1 MNRAI
6 SAIFFLA
13 LGIANGQATNA
24 VVAGGGFSPPPFL
37 STVPGELFTLFVA
50 GLDPELSRP
59 FFTQSPPL
67 PFEIN
72 GLSAVI
78 SHADTFLGEPLPR
91 RDYAVAIH
99 SIRPAGALTAITF
112 QVPLE
117 IETRQLPSG
126 NPAYLLGPINGAI
139 RILHGDDVVANSDLM
154 IWSSRIRV
162 ITSCDFSYQTN
173 QNHDAPEAVSYCP
186 PIIFRQDGR
195 YTSHGVSPGEKI
207 KVLVTGLGTSIQPEI
222 RELLKSGW
230 PNPDPPIAAGASYRQ
245 DTGTNLGARQPWASL
260 PLKGPQPRPL
270 LTLGTL
276 LPNEYGIAALEFVVP
291 RLNTPPN
298 GGDPECPSA
307 FATWRSNLTIT
318 IGTRFSYDTI
328 QLCVDERAFGGP
340 GSAHTT
346 GRAK

>member
-112 QVPLE
+112 QVPPE

-126 NPAYLLGPINGAI
+126 NPAYLRGPINGAI

-186 PIIFRQDGR
+186 PMIFRQDG
-195 YTSHGVSPGEKI
+195 SSDSGNHVSQKEKVKI
-207 KVLVTGLGTSIQPEI
+207 LVTGGTP
-222 RELLKSGW
+222 RFFKSGW
-230 PNPDPPIAAGASYRQ
+230 PNPDPPIGSGSTYLR
-245 DTGTNLGARQPWASL
+245 DIGINLGPHQPWRNKTTS
-260 PLKGPQPRPL
+260 GPQPPML
-270 LTLGTL
+270 FAPGSH
-276 LPNEYGIAALEFVVP
+276 LPGEYGISVIEIEMPELRPGE
-291 RLNTPPN
+291 
-298 GGDPECPSA
+298 PECPGNLA
-307 FATWRSNLTIT
+307 FYRSNVTIT
-318 IGTRFSYDTI
+318 IGSTTSYDYV
-328 QLCVDERAFGGP
+328 QFCVMGSTAPPGNGVLNLSKNVSGG
-340 GSAHTT
+340 G
-346 GRAK
+346 K